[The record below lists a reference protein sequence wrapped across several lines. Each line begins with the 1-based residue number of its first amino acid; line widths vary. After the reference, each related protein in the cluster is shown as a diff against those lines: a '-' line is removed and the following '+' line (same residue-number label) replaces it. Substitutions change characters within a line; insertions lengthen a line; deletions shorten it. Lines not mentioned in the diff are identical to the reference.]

1 MFDRRQF
8 IVTASALGLVPAFGS
23 VAFAPA
29 ALAQDVKVDVAELMK
44 PGPLPEKVLGPE
56 TAKVT
61 IVEYASMTCGHCANF
76 HNRTLP
82 HIKKTYIETGQVRM
96 IFREFALDP
105 VAAAVSMLARCA
117 PEEKYHDVVA
127 AFFETQATWA
137 RAENIVGA
145 LRQLS
150 LQLGFTQETFN
161 ACLTNQTLLD
171 GVNAVKVRGETAFKV
186 TSTPTFFINGTMY
199 RGAMSAEEFDKI
211 LEPLLKG

>member
-8 IVTASALGLVPAFGS
+8 IVTASALGLMPAL
-23 VAFAPA
+23 VPA
-29 ALAQDVKVDVAELMK
+29 ALAQDVKVDMAELLK
-44 PGPLPEKVLGPE
+44 PGPLPEKVLGVE

-82 HIKKTYIETGQVRM
+82 HIKKTYIETGKVRM
-96 IFREFALDP
+96 VFREFALDP

-117 PEEKYHDVVA
+117 PEEKYHDVVS

-145 LRQLS
+145 LRQVS

-171 GVNAVKVRGETAFKV
+171 GVNAVKVRGETEFKV

-199 RGAMSAEEFDKI
+199 RGAMSPDEFDKI
-211 LEPLLKG
+211 LAPLVGG